1 MSVLLEGAM
10 NQTKVLILGELKSL
24 KNVQTKLDLDLVNL
38 RKQAIDENKAIKMSL
53 M

>member
-1 MSVLLEGAM
+1 VSRLLEGAM

-24 KNVQTKLDLDLVNL
+24 KNVQSKLDFDLVNL
-38 RKQAIDENKAIKMSL
+38 KKQVIDENKAVKMSL